1 VDPLNESERSAY
13 EALLLFLIRARL
25 EDDFSRGTI
34 FSGEA
39 RVEQYGV
46 SFTSFISLQI
56 AAI

>member
-13 EALLLFLIRARL
+13 EALFLFLIRARL

-39 RVEQYGV
+39 RVE
-46 SFTSFISLQI
+46 
-56 AAI
+56 